1 MLRGIDHAAS
11 AASSLYM
18 SQRETQTMPRRPSA
32 ITSLPA
38 LIALSLVLSLGIS
51 IADAQQAADQKPRAS
66 AEAQKQPG
74 KPEAERKLADAL
86 PSDAVTTHMI
96 TLDGHELAYT
106 ATAGT
111 LALANDK
118 GEHAADIFY
127 VAYALSGA
135 PKASR
140 PITIVFNGGPGAGAA
155 YLHVGA
161 LGPRVLDYG
170 NGRELPFTSGK
181 VIDNPDTWLD
191 LTDLVFVDPVE
202 SGYSRSVLSDDET
215 RKEFLG
221 VRPDL
226 DALGRI
232 IHELLT
238 KLDRLDSPLYLA
250 GESYGGFRAA
260 RLPRLLAADQGL
272 VVRGAVLI
280 SPALEFSL
288 LGRGDFNPMPSVVRL
303 PSYAAVALEAQG
315 KLTSAALADAERFAL
330 GDYLTGIVTPASDPA
345 AESRFYQAISDLIG
359 VPEPVVARFRGRV
372 PLGVFLKEAHHG
384 DRELLSRYDGTV
396 GAPDPYPSSYN
407 SGESGDPVLAGLN
420 GPLTSG
426 FVSYARDELDF
437 KTARRY
443 ILLNGEVA
451 RHWNWREGH
460 EGAFDQGGTSATDD
474 LREGLSLEPRLH
486 VLIAHGMTDLQTP
499 YLGSR
504 YIISQLP
511 ENLTHDRVKIALY
524 PGGHMMYLR
533 PTSRAALHQDARAIY
548 AVGD

>member
-1 MLRGIDHAAS
+1 ML
-11 AASSLYM
+11 
-18 SQRETQTMPRRPSA
+18 RRPSA
-32 ITSLPA
+32 ISSLPV
-38 LIALSLVLSLGIS
+38 LLALSLLLTLGVSIS
-51 IADAQQAADQKPRAS
+51 DAQQSADPKSPGS
-66 AEAQKQPG
+66 ADTQHRSGRSET
-74 KPEAERKLADAL
+74 ERKLADGL
-86 PSDAVTTHMI
+86 PTDAVTTHSI
-96 TLDGHELAYT
+96 ALDGRDLAYT
-106 ATAGT
+106 ATAGA
-111 LALANDK
+111 LALTNDK
-118 GEHAADIFY
+118 GDRAAEIFY
-127 VAYALSGA
+127 VAYTVNGA
-135 PKASR
+135 AKANR

-170 NGRELPFTSGK
+170 SGRELPFTSGK

-202 SGYSRSVLSDDET
+202 SGYSRSALSDDET

-221 VRPDL
+221 VKSDL
-226 DALGRI
+226 DSLGRV

-238 KLDRLDSPLYLA
+238 RLDRLDSPLYLA

-288 LGRGDFNPMPSVVRL
+288 LGRGEFNPMPFVVRL
-303 PSYAAVALEAQG
+303 PSYAAVTLEAQG
-315 KLTSAALADAERFAL
+315 KLSPAALADAERFAL
-330 GDYLTGIVTPASDPA
+330 GDYLTGIVTPTTDA
-345 AESRFYQAISDLIG
+345 AAASRFYQSISDLIG
-359 VPEPVVARFRGRV
+359 IPEPVVARFRGRV

-396 GAPDPYPSSYN
+396 AAPDPYPSSYN
-407 SGESGDPVLAGLN
+407 AGESGDPVLAGLN

-426 FVSYARDELDF
+426 FVSYARDELNF
-437 KTARRY
+437 KTDRRY

-451 RHWNWREGH
+451 RRWNWREG
-460 EGAFDQGGTSATDD
+460 GDGGFGQGGASATDD

-486 VLIAHGMTDLQTP
+486 ILIAHGMTDLQTP

-504 YIISQLP
+504 YIIGQLP
-511 ENLTHDRVKIALY
+511 ETLTRDRVTIALY
-524 PGGHMMYLR
+524 AGGHMMYLR
-533 PTSRAALHQDARAIY
+533 PASRAALHRDVRAIY
-548 AVGD
+548 GAGE